1 MPYTVMLVDN
11 EAIIPRGLM
20 CLIDWKAHNCCVR
33 AIANDGVDA
42 VHQIQESPPDIL
54 ITDIRMP
61 EMDGLQLCG
70 WVREHYPGIQM
81 ILLTGFPDFEYAQ
94 QAIQCGVTDFVLK
107 PTTEKALS
115 AAVDKACQRLQKES
129 RVQKSLLLEQQ
140 ALLGELIFQSRHSLL
155 YILNKLNDLHIVL
168 PSYYV
173 LSLEVVFRG
182 TLEECTAMLQQAQEV
197 ILSCCEGH
205 TVFLVPKSDTCCYA
219 VLSLPEGIDPAELCT
234 SAVEAVEGKTDF
246 LLTIGISRLHKN
258 PLNMQKAAREAD
270 DAQKFALY
278 SSQPSVMR
286 YEDLP
291 KLSED
296 TASALWERLRLVES
310 ALENHSGDAA
320 LKNMED
326 LFQLIKA
333 QKIPF
338 SSVCQIALLLQNFC
352 VSLLFS
358 HNLPAE
364 QLTALPTGSMELL
377 ENSVREY
384 VTETLSRIGRTEEN
398 IDSIIYKVKQ
408 YIDQNYSTNLSL
420 DALATMVHLSPS
432 YFSKLFK
439 REMGENL
446 STYILNTR
454 VERAKFLLRTTDKKA
469 YEIAEAVGIY
479 DPVYFSKIFK
489 KSTGLKPKEYRERSG
504 ADEMERKIKS

>member
-168 PSYYV
+168 PSY
-173 LSLEVVFRG
+173 
-182 TLEECTAMLQQAQEV
+182 
-197 ILSCCEGH
+197 
-205 TVFLVPKSDTCCYA
+205 
-219 VLSLPEGIDPAELCT
+219 
-234 SAVEAVEGKTDF
+234 
-246 LLTIGISRLHKN
+246 
-258 PLNMQKAAREAD
+258 
-270 DAQKFALY
+270 
-278 SSQPSVMR
+278 
-286 YEDLP
+286 
-291 KLSED
+291 
-296 TASALWERLRLVES
+296 
-310 ALENHSGDAA
+310 
-320 LKNMED
+320 
-326 LFQLIKA
+326 
-333 QKIPF
+333 
-338 SSVCQIALLLQNFC
+338 
-352 VSLLFS
+352 
-358 HNLPAE
+358 
-364 QLTALPTGSMELL
+364 
-377 ENSVREY
+377 
-384 VTETLSRIGRTEEN
+384 
-398 IDSIIYKVKQ
+398 
-408 YIDQNYSTNLSL
+408 
-420 DALATMVHLSPS
+420 
-432 YFSKLFK
+432 
-439 REMGENL
+439 
-446 STYILNTR
+446 
-454 VERAKFLLRTTDKKA
+454 
-469 YEIAEAVGIY
+469 
-479 DPVYFSKIFK
+479 
-489 KSTGLKPKEYRERSG
+489 
-504 ADEMERKIKS
+504 

>member
-258 PLNMQKAAREAD
+258 PLNIVNIRHGVLHRAHCDRETTAGKLCHRQMLLAAGFHRIGN
-270 DAQKFALY
+270 Q
-278 SSQPSVMR
+278 
-286 YEDLP
+286 
-291 KLSED
+291 
-296 TASALWERLRLVES
+296 
-310 ALENHSGDAA
+310 
-320 LKNMED
+320 
-326 LFQLIKA
+326 LFH
-333 QKIPF
+333 F
-338 SSVCQIALLLQNFC
+338 
-352 VSLLFS
+352 
-358 HNLPAE
+358 LPAAD
-364 QLTALPTGSMELL
+364 QRNACVMDGSDEVAAVIADVKLCL
-377 ENSVREY
+377 HIEILHRNV
-384 VTETLSRIGRTEEN
+384 IGVFLV
-398 IDSIIYKVKQ
+398 SI
-408 YIDQNYSTNLSL
+408 
-420 DALATMVHLSPS
+420 
-432 YFSKLFK
+432 
-439 REMGENL
+439 
-446 STYILNTR
+446 
-454 VERAKFLLRTTDKKA
+454 
-469 YEIAEAVGIY
+469 
-479 DPVYFSKIFK
+479 
-489 KSTGLKPKEYRERSG
+489 
-504 ADEMERKIKS
+504 

>member
-173 LSLEVVFRG
+173 LSLGWFSGELWRN
-182 TLEECTAMLQQAQEV
+182 AQRC
-197 ILSCCEGH
+197 SSKRRRSYC
-205 TVFLVPKSDTCCYA
+205 P
-219 VLSLPEGIDPAELCT
+219 
-234 SAVEAVEGKTDF
+234 
-246 LLTIGISRLHKN
+246 
-258 PLNMQKAAREAD
+258 AARGIQCFWYRRAI
-270 DAQKFALY
+270 L
-278 SSQPSVMR
+278 
-286 YEDLP
+286 
-291 KLSED
+291 
-296 TASALWERLRLVES
+296 
-310 ALENHSGDAA
+310 AA
-320 LKNMED
+320 M
-326 LFQLIKA
+326 Q
-333 QKIPF
+333 
-338 SSVCQIALLLQNFC
+338 
-352 VSLLFS
+352 FS
-358 HNLPAE
+358 HCR
-364 QLTALPTGSMELL
+364 
-377 ENSVREY
+377 RE
-384 VTETLSRIGRTEEN
+384 
-398 IDSIIYKVKQ
+398 
-408 YIDQNYSTNLSL
+408 
-420 DALATMVHLSPS
+420 
-432 YFSKLFK
+432 
-439 REMGENL
+439 
-446 STYILNTR
+446 
-454 VERAKFLLRTTDKKA
+454 
-469 YEIAEAVGIY
+469 
-479 DPVYFSKIFK
+479 
-489 KSTGLKPKEYRERSG
+489 
-504 ADEMERKIKS
+504 